1 MARRGSES
9 QAFSA
14 HAKPF
19 GLSTSPR
26 VITTPTN
33 RLKRENAADLPVVTL
48 KRGRFIRRDTRFITS
63 AASQPSS
70 AGAPCPVAVK
80 GRTMASSSLR
90 SWARERLGSLF
101 ARMTLSSI
109 WPSLCGS
116 SCPWHDSQPV
126 MPIACRRL
134 DGAGRRGGLS
144 AKIGGRRMRFIGVQ
158 KREPTQRSGTRKAA
172 ARGHSTAAAIA
183 LLVSIESS
191 VLRRL
196 DMAER
201 QSAMV
206 TVFFPAAVF

>member
-26 VITTPTN
+26 LITTPTN
-33 RLKRENAADLPVVTL
+33 RLKRANAADLPVVTL

-70 AGAPCPVAVK
+70 AGAPCAEAVK

-101 ARMTLSSI
+101 ARMILSSI
-109 WPSLCGS
+109 WPSLRGS
-116 SCPWHDSQPV
+116 SCPWHDSPPV
-126 MPIACRRL
+126 MPIACRRI
-134 DGAGRRGGLS
+134 DCAGRRGSLS
-144 AKIGGRRMRFIGVQ
+144 ANIGGRRMSFIRVQ
-158 KREPTQRSGTRKAA
+158 TRGPTQRSGTRKAA

-183 LLVSIESS
+183 LLLSRKSI
-191 VLRRL
+191 VLCRL
-196 DMAER
+196 SDMAKR
-201 QSAMV
+201 QGGKK
-206 TVFFPAAVF
+206 